1 MTLADRRLVAS
12 AATLATAALAFGI
25 GGTDLWP
32 PDETRV
38 AEISR
43 EMLVDGSWLR
53 PQLNGRPFLEE
64 PPLFYWF
71 QAGAF
76 AAAGEPS
83 AAAARWPAAL
93 TAGLGVLVTIRLAP
107 AVGASAGNAA
117 PVPATAPGYSGM
129 ARSGT
134 PDPAP
139 PAATPLSLTL
149 FFSP

>member
-12 AATLATAALAFGI
+12 AATLATAALALGLAR
-25 GGTDLWP
+25 TDLWP

-93 TAGLGVLVTIRLAP
+93 SAGLGGLPSGFLPRGRRARAWVSGRVPVNAP
-107 AVGASAGNAA
+107 
-117 PVPATAPGYSGM
+117 
-129 ARSGT
+129 
-134 PDPAP
+134 
-139 PAATPLSLTL
+139 
-149 FFSP
+149 

>member
-43 EMLVDGSWLR
+43 EVLGEGSWLR
-53 PQLNGRPFLEE
+53 PQLRGRPFLEG

-93 TAGLGVLVTIRLAP
+93 SAGLGVLLTISLAR
-107 AVGASAGNAA
+107 AVGASAGIAA
-117 PVPATAPGYSGM
+117 LVLATAPEYW
-129 ARSGT
+129 
-134 PDPAP
+134 
-139 PAATPLSLTL
+139 
-149 FFSP
+149 